1 MANNM
6 FPVVTDEM
14 LKLPLHI
21 NGVGY
26 NFKENGVKRIVG
38 YPSYQWVQCEEGS
51 GTFVYRGKEIPITPD
66 KGLFIIKNDPH
77 SYFPVDQP
85 WKSSWLSFDGPGIA
99 SILEVL
105 GLTQTSIC
113 IVKNKGLL
121 LTMIQHAYDLLS
133 STDSMKHV
141 VASSYMYYFLTE
153 LVKNITGL
161 DQISHYQRFTRL
173 DPVLSYINQH
183 YHHPLTIESLAD
195 LIDVSPQY
203 LCTLFRDNLGQRPFE
218 YVNLVR
224 INKSKEL
231 IVKNTD
237 TKLTDICAHVG
248 FEHPSY
254 FGKIFKKIVGMTPG
268 QFKQLHHL

>member
-1 MANNM
+1 MASNL
-6 FPVVTDEM
+6 FPVVTEEM
-14 LKLPLHI
+14 LKLPIHI

-26 NFKENGVKRIVG
+26 NFIERGIKRDIG
-38 YPSYQWVQCEEGS
+38 YPSYQWIQCEEGEA
-51 GTFVYRGKEIPITPD
+51 TFIYQDKEILITPD
-66 KGLFIIKNDPH
+66 KGLFILKNDPH
-77 SYFPVDQP
+77 AYYPVNTQ
-85 WKSSWLSFDGPGIA
+85 WKSSWLSFDGPGVA

-105 GLTQTSIC
+105 GLTETSVC
-113 IVKNKGLL
+113 IVKNSGLL
-121 LTMIQHAYDLLS
+121 LNMIQHAFGLLNSYD
-133 STDSMKHV
+133 TMKHV

-161 DQISHYQRFTRL
+161 DQVSHYQRFTRL
-173 DPVLSYINQH
+173 DPVLAYINEH
-183 YHHPLTIESLAD
+183 YSEPITIDDLAD

-231 IVKNTD
+231 IVKNIEI
-237 TKLTDICAHVG
+237 KLSDICKSVG
-248 FEHPSY
+248 FDHPSY
-254 FGKIFKKIVGMTPG
+254 FGKTFKKIVGLTPG